1 MKAYLVM
8 RLLQKNTDFDN
19 LMTSAQIADLL
30 DSYGVSAQKNPVRE
44 TSTKYNLDIFLQ
56 KNIRHIIPKNRKMM
70 CLTFI
75 YLQFHACQLRSQ
87 LLASLFD
94 SNRNSN
100 WGGHTNHGIVACAD
114 QTHHSDAK
122 CHTSLGNNPRMRIYK
137 TFSLH

>member
-1 MKAYLVM
+1 M

-70 CLTFI
+70 CLTFLSMI
-75 YLQFHACQLRSQ
+75 KS
-87 LLASLFD
+87 
-94 SNRNSN
+94 
-100 WGGHTNHGIVACAD
+100 V
-114 QTHHSDAK
+114 
-122 CHTSLGNNPRMRIYK
+122 IYK
-137 TFSLH
+137 